1 MDNLKFFS
9 YAMKICEMC
18 MMVFVFLITG
28 GTASGFYTVEDPVS
42 LHVLFSG
49 KAP

>member
-1 MDNLKFFS
+1 MDNLKFVS
-9 YAMKICEMC
+9 YAIKICKMY
-18 MMVFVFLITG
+18 MIVFVFLAIG

-49 KAP
+49 KVP